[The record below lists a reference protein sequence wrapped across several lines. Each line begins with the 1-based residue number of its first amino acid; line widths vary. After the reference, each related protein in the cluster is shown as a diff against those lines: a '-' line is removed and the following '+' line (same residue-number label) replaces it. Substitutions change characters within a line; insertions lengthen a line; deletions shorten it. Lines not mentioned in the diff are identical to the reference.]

1 MKRIDFLYGV
11 VSITIFLF
19 LPIFFQVYGFLDVQ
33 KYRSV
38 TSDNSYYENS
48 SEPILAYTYYRTL
61 LFYIFTFL
69 IVLLVGLIYVSS
81 KEKDLTRFQIQCYRP
96 YFPYHCMVCL
106 IPFVLRYA
114 NMNAYIPD
122 NIMAQVEW
130 NHFFLVMYSIFRFI
144 CFYLLSIVRRYDLL
158 RLFAYLFV
166 TLIHSFILT
175 FFVYSICSNCIELF
189 NCIKESKDGF
199 LTAWS
204 SYDQISI
211 YDELNVSNINAYER
225 TFSLDKNLFRSTG
238 KKLYQTS
245 SLSRLQLEDSKG
257 TKYPYQRLT
266 YNVGIGE
273 SVNLPCS
280 ALSTGLF
287 SVFWSLNGSNL
298 CSNYSGCYIKNNVE
312 RSIPYNE
319 ISSDI
324 DIDFIDDIGFGNFT
338 CTFQMYNY
346 IGGKL
351 HFQRKKAS
359 PIIKSHEIIMAQYNV
374 VKYSGREFYIYA
386 TPGGTIDIRWKPMF
400 FNSENEDLIQYYYV
414 NGAHYNRKPGL
425 TTMCSSLSYLY
436 VIYGTAM
443 NWFFVPNMYESSH
456 ILTNYLKLYE
466 TRFTACAGSS
476 VFGIH
481 TVEYFRRVYDKKSN
495 SFIFRLVKHPDK
507 IYVLPDLPYF
517 YKMDKATKDRK
528 EEIIQNL
535 QKLSLDYLWFEK
547 HHTLFL
553 IERVVLELIVVSFL
567 LFGGIFSLYKLWKWY
582 RCIVLQP
589 ISKMILGQPIYGIA
603 GQCSAVRCSSSYCC
617 YVFCGDSDRQSVY
630 DHLVVPLRKEK
641 ITTGFIFEE
650 CLINRSG
657 KSVFNI
663 HCDLLKRCEHLIFYL
678 TSAYLEEE
686 KFVDIQLDKVLHCIK
701 MGFISTNRV
710 LIIIAD
716 NCELPEKLRYNLP
729 EAAANIHDWVTIK
742 NPNKRIGLVL
752 KWINGLKNN
761 PQNLDVV
768 VSTVFLG

>member
-61 LFYIFTFL
+61 LFYIFTFF

-245 SLSRLQLEDSKG
+245 SLSRLQLEDSEG

-273 SVNLPCS
+273 SVSLPCA
-280 ALSTGLF
+280 ALSIGLF
-287 SVFWSLNGSNL
+287 SVFWSL
-298 CSNYSGCYIKNNVE
+298 
-312 RSIPYNE
+312 R
-319 ISSDI
+319 
-324 DIDFIDDIGFGNFT
+324 
-338 CTFQMYNY
+338 
-346 IGGKL
+346 
-351 HFQRKKAS
+351 
-359 PIIKSHEIIMAQYNV
+359 
-374 VKYSGREFYIYA
+374 
-386 TPGGTIDIRWKPMF
+386 
-400 FNSENEDLIQYYYV
+400 
-414 NGAHYNRKPGL
+414 
-425 TTMCSSLSYLY
+425 
-436 VIYGTAM
+436 
-443 NWFFVPNMYESSH
+443 
-456 ILTNYLKLYE
+456 
-466 TRFTACAGSS
+466 
-476 VFGIH
+476 
-481 TVEYFRRVYDKKSN
+481 
-495 SFIFRLVKHPDK
+495 
-507 IYVLPDLPYF
+507 
-517 YKMDKATKDRK
+517 
-528 EEIIQNL
+528 
-535 QKLSLDYLWFEK
+535 
-547 HHTLFL
+547 
-553 IERVVLELIVVSFL
+553 
-567 LFGGIFSLYKLWKWY
+567 
-582 RCIVLQP
+582 
-589 ISKMILGQPIYGIA
+589 
-603 GQCSAVRCSSSYCC
+603 
-617 YVFCGDSDRQSVY
+617 
-630 DHLVVPLRKEK
+630 
-641 ITTGFIFEE
+641 
-650 CLINRSG
+650 
-657 KSVFNI
+657 
-663 HCDLLKRCEHLIFYL
+663 
-678 TSAYLEEE
+678 
-686 KFVDIQLDKVLHCIK
+686 
-701 MGFISTNRV
+701 
-710 LIIIAD
+710 
-716 NCELPEKLRYNLP
+716 
-729 EAAANIHDWVTIK
+729 
-742 NPNKRIGLVL
+742 
-752 KWINGLKNN
+752 
-761 PQNLDVV
+761 
-768 VSTVFLG
+768 